1 MEQALVVSNLV
12 LWAIVLA
19 LCAVVFAL
27 VRQLGVLHA
36 RTAPAG
42 ALMVQTG
49 PRIGEAAPLL
59 AATDLSGA
67 VRTVGGPDPEGR
79 RTLLFFLS
87 PTCPVCKTLLPALGA
102 LARGQEAGLRI
113 VLASDGAQEDH
124 AAFVREHHLGA
135 FPYLLSSALGLAWQ
149 VGKLPYAALIDGAGI
164 VRAKG
169 LVNSREHL
177 DSLFEADE
185 RGVASIQDYFARSA
199 AVEPRA
205 DRTEVA

>member
-12 LWAIVLA
+12 LWAIVVA

-36 RTAPAG
+36 RVAPAG
-42 ALMVQTG
+42 ALLVQSG
-49 PRIGEAAPLL
+49 PRIGEAAPLV
-59 AATDLSGA
+59 AATDLAGA
-67 VRTVGGPDPEGR
+67 VRTVGGPDPQGR

-87 PTCPVCKTLLPALGA
+87 PTCPVCKTLLPALAA
-102 LARGQEAGLRI
+102 LARGQEAGLRV
-113 VLASDGAQEDH
+113 VLASDGPQDDH
-124 AAFVREHHLGA
+124 AAYVREHGLGA
-135 FPYLLSSALGLAWQ
+135 FPYLVSSALGLAWQ
-149 VGKLPYAALIDGAGI
+149 VGKLPYAALIDGTGI

-185 RGVASIQDYFARSA
+185 RGVASIQDYFARSNVA
-199 AVEPRA
+199 DRSS

>member
-12 LWAIVLA
+12 LWAIVVA
-19 LCAVVFAL
+19 LCAVLFAL
-27 VRQLGVLHA
+27 VRQVGVLHA
-36 RTAPAG
+36 RVAPAG
-42 ALMVQTG
+42 ALMVQSG
-49 PRIGEAAPLL
+49 PRIGEAAPLVAAADL
-59 AATDLSGA
+59 AGA
-67 VRTVGGPDPEGR
+67 VRTVGGPDPQGR

-87 PTCPVCKTLLPALGA
+87 PTCPVCKTLLPALAA
-102 LARGQEAGLRI
+102 LARGQEAGLRV
-113 VLASDGAQEDH
+113 VLASDGPRDDH
-124 AAFVREHHLGA
+124 AAFVREHHLDA
-135 FPYLLSSALGLAWQ
+135 FPYLVSGALGLAWQ

-185 RGVASIQDYFARSA
+185 RGVASIQDYFARSTGA
-199 AVEPRA
+199 ERSS